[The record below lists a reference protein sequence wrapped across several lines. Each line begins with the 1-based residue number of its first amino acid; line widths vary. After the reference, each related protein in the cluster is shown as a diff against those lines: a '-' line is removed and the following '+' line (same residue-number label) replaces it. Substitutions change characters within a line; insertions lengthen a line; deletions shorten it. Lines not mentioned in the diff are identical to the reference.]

1 MKKLIPLLLL
11 SLTWT
16 SLAQPPDTPVRVVM
30 NGFVADNVIAGS
42 VTAVATKSDILS
54 LETTGYANLKTKT
67 TMPPDALFWIA
78 SMLSLIHISEPTRRS

>member
-11 SLTWT
+11 SLTWN
-16 SLAQPPDTPVRVVM
+16 SLARPPVSPVRVVM

-42 VTAVATKSDILS
+42 VTAVATQSDILS
-54 LETTGYANLKTKT
+54 LKTTGFANLEKKK

-78 SMLSLIHISEPTRRS
+78 SMTKPMPALL